1 MVGQVTN
8 ADVLSRE
15 EEGGQNAELSSRGA
29 TAGAVEQQ
37 TAGSGGSEKAE
48 AGSRRRRAPRGG
60 KRVRF
65 AEEGGEQEEKPQGGG
80 GEVEMEGAQQGPD
93 PTSTARPPG
102 SGRTPRVG
110 ALRTN
115 KPAARGRTTGKA
127 KR

>member
-1 MVGQVTN
+1 MGQATD
-8 ADVLSRE
+8 AGVLSTE
-15 EEGGQNAELSSRGA
+15 EEGGEKAELSSRA
-29 TAGAVEQQ
+29 EAAGAEEQQ

-48 AGSRRRRAPRGG
+48 AGSRRKRAPRVG

-110 ALRTN
+110 ALRTS
-115 KPAARGRTTGKA
+115 KPAARGRTKAKA